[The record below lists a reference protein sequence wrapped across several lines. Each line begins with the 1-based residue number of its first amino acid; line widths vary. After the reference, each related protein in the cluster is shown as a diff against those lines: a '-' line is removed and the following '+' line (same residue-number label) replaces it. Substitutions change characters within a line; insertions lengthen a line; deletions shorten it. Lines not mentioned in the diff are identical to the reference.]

1 MQKIA
6 DYNFSGKKAMVRVD
20 FNVPLTESFEISDDT
35 RMKAA
40 LPTIQKITEDG
51 GVAVLMSHLG
61 RPKEREEKFS
71 LIHLVAHLEQLTGKK
86 VHFAEDCIGASASEA
101 VANAQMG
108 EIVLLNNTRYHKEE
122 KKGNEAFAKELASL
136 GDVYV
141 NDAFGTA
148 HRAHASTTVM
158 AQYFGSE
165 KMFGFLLE
173 NEITS
178 LEKALNSSDR
188 PFTAIIGGAKVS
200 DKVEVI
206 KNLLNRADNILVGG
220 AMAYTFMAAKG
231 GKVGKS
237 LVEEDKYE
245 LARTLIADAEAR
257 GVQLLLPADSKAAA
271 DFNNDAP
278 ASFQASDAISEENMG
293 LDIGT
298 DAIKAYTEVIE
309 SSKVVIWNGPMG
321 VFEFENFAHGT
332 KAVAESCAKATQ
344 QSGAFTLI
352 GGGDSVA
359 AINKFDLATQ
369 VSYVSTGGGAML
381 EYLEGKTLPGVAAIK
396 G

>member
-1 MQKIA
+1 
-6 DYNFSGKKAMVRVD
+6 MVRVD

-35 RMKAA
+35 RMRAA
-40 LPTIQKITEDG
+40 LPTIKKITDDG
-51 GVAVLMSHLG
+51 GVAILMSHLG

-71 LIHLVAHLEQLTGKK
+71 LVHLVAHLEELTGKT
-86 VHFAEDCIGASASEA
+86 VHFANDCMGAPASEA
-101 VANAQMG
+101 VAKAQMG
-108 EIVLLNNTRYHKEE
+108 DIVLLNNTRYHKEE
-122 KKGNEAFAKELASL
+122 KKGDEAFAKELASL

-158 AQYFGSE
+158 AQFFGEE
-165 KMFGFLLE
+165 KMYGFLLE
-173 NEITS
+173 NEINS
-178 LEKALNSSDR
+178 LEKALNSDER

-231 GKVGKS
+231 GNVGKS

-245 LARTLIADAEAR
+245 LARTLIAEAESK
-257 GVQLLLPADSKAAA
+257 GVRLLLPTDSKVAT

-278 ASFQASDAISEENMG
+278 ASYQASDAISDENMG
-293 LDIGT
+293 LDIGA

-309 SSKVVIWNGPMG
+309 QSKVVIWNGPMG

-332 KAVAESCAKATQ
+332 KAVAEACARATQ
-344 QSGAFTLI
+344 ESDAFTLI

-359 AINKFDLATQ
+359 AINKFDLPEQ

-381 EYLEGKTLPGVAAIK
+381 EYLEGKTLPGVAAIRD
-396 G
+396 

>member
-1 MQKIA
+1 
-6 DYNFSGKKAMVRVD
+6 MVRVD
-20 FNVPLTESFEISDDT
+20 FNVPLSDTFQINDDT

-40 LPTIQKITEDG
+40 LPTIKKICDDG

-71 LIHLVAHLEQLTGKK
+71 LEHLVGHLETLTGRK
-86 VHFAEDCIGASASEA
+86 VHFAQDCVGDAAKEAVTGASA
-101 VANAQMG
+101 G

-122 KKGNEAFAKELASL
+122 KKGDEAFAKQLADL

-158 AQYFGSE
+158 AQFFGEE

-173 NEITS
+173 NEINS
-178 LEKALNSSDR
+178 LEKALNSDKR

-231 GKVGKS
+231 GNIGKS

-245 LARTLIADAEAR
+245 LARTLIAEAENK
-257 GVQLLLPADSKAAA
+257 GVNLMLPSDSKVAA
-271 DFNNDAP
+271 DFSNDAD
-278 ASFQASDAISEENMG
+278 ASFEPSDAISEGFMG
-293 LDIGT
+293 LDIGS
-298 DAIKAYTEVIE
+298 DAIEKYTQVIE
-309 SSKVVIWNGPMG
+309 SSAVVIWNGPMG

-332 KAVAESCAKATQ
+332 KAVAEACARATQ
-344 QSGAFTLI
+344 QSEAFTLI

-359 AINKFDLATQ
+359 AINKFNLASE

-381 EYLEGKTLPGVAAIK
+381 EYLEGKTLPGVQAIQ